1 VGKSGDR
8 LGKKI
13 EEAKQEV
20 KEEIA
25 QDVDPLRDE
34 LDAVKEQNLPDP
46 GTMPPP
52 TGAAPPAPSMSPL
65 TPLDRMK
72 QALEDPRYRCR
83 ATQPNC
89 RCSRGLKILRD
100 DAAIVLGMG
109 KSAREIARLKSR
121 WRLPPVYSHLPNIA
135 QTAGIVVTSP
145 TVARVAPT
153 AFRCSALSR
162 SAKSRAMPAPII
174 ARVTMMN
181 ASSGRVSWICFTL
194 AKVVVS

>member
-1 VGKSGDR
+1 LAFLASGLGCDLDVHPLLVPPQTPQDICSAFPQTGRGSSRRRHHNKVGKSGDR

-72 QALEDPRYRCR
+72 QALPRYRWR
-83 ATQPNC
+83 SVERLSQ
-89 RCSRGLKILRD
+89 
-100 DAAIVLGMG
+100 
-109 KSAREIARLKSR
+109 IAGVPEDSK
-121 WRLPPVYSHLPNIA
+121 
-135 QTAGIVVTSP
+135 
-145 TVARVAPT
+145 
-153 AFRCSALSR
+153 F
-162 SAKSRAMPAPII
+162 
-174 ARVTMMN
+174 
-181 ASSGRVSWICFTL
+181 
-194 AKVVVS
+194 

>member
-1 VGKSGDR
+1 MTIRSYALVRAITG
-8 LGKKI
+8 LP
-13 EEAKQEV
+13 AF
-20 KEEIA
+20 
-25 QDVDPLRDE
+25 E
-34 LDAVKEQNLPDP
+34 LINVL
-46 GTMPPP
+46 
-52 TGAAPPAPSMSPL
+52 
-65 TPLDRMK
+65 PLDRMK
-72 QALEDPRYRCR
+72 QALEDPRYRWR
-83 ATQPNC
+83 SVERLSHIAGVPEADA
-89 RCSRGLKILRD
+89 LKILRD

-109 KSAREIARLKSR
+109 KSGREIARLKSR

>member
-1 VGKSGDR
+1 MGKSGDR

-34 LDAVKEQNLPDP
+34 LNAVKEQNLPDP

-52 TGAAPPAPSMSPL
+52 TGAAPPVPSMSPL

-72 QALEDPRYRCR
+72 QALEDPRYRWR
-83 ATQPNC
+83 SVERLSHIAGLPEADA
-89 RCSRGLKILRD
+89 LKILRD

-109 KSAREIARLKSR
+109 KSGREIARLKS
-121 WRLPPVYSHLPNIA
+121 
-135 QTAGIVVTSP
+135 
-145 TVARVAPT
+145 
-153 AFRCSALSR
+153 C
-162 SAKSRAMPAPII
+162 
-174 ARVTMMN
+174 
-181 ASSGRVSWICFTL
+181 
-194 AKVVVS
+194 

>member
-34 LDAVKEQNLPDP
+34 LDAVKEQNLPAP

-52 TGAAPPAPSMSPL
+52 TGAAPPAPTAPSMSPL

-72 QALEDPRYRCR
+72 QALEDPRYRWR
-83 ATQPNC
+83 SVERLSHIAGVPEADA
-89 RCSRGLKILRD
+89 LKILRD

-109 KSAREIARLKSR
+109 KSGREIARLKSR
-121 WRLPPVYSHLPNIA
+121 
-135 QTAGIVVTSP
+135 
-145 TVARVAPT
+145 
-153 AFRCSALSR
+153 
-162 SAKSRAMPAPII
+162 
-174 ARVTMMN
+174 
-181 ASSGRVSWICFTL
+181 
-194 AKVVVS
+194 